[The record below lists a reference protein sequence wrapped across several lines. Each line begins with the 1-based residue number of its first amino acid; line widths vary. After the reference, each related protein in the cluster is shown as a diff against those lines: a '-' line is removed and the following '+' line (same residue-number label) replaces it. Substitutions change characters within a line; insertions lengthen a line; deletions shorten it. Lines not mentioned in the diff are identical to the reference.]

1 MNNKRFLVISRA
13 PAGRIHL
20 DIVIARNE
28 ALAEDKVRQMRKGIK
43 VAARDRGQS
52 PVAIT
57 IDDVQSILDAM
68 EFKSSLDIEK
78 KFNSL
83 LIRKDTWTKLDNL

>member
-1 MNNKRFLVISRA
+1 MTPKRFLVISRA

-43 VAARDRGQS
+43 VAAKDRGQS

-57 IDDVQSILDAM
+57 TEEVQSILDAM

-83 LIRKDTWTKLDNL
+83 LIKKDTWTKLDNL